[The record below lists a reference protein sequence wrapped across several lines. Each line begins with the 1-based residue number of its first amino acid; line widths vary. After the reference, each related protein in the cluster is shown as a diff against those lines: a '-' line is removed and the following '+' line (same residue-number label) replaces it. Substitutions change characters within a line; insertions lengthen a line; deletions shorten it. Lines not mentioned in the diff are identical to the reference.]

1 MLVVEAYP
9 MRTLYVRRHTMRRK
23 PGQHLSQ
30 DGIALARLVGAES
43 GPFSLVV
50 TSPVPRAVETAIAMG
65 FEVDETDESLGR
77 IPSGTAS
84 GWPCPF
90 SRISEVVRAGGR
102 AAKFATEIADLWRSI
117 VEPQAVHRGRAASG
131 PSQAA
136 ARSTQP
142 TGQPRRCRAVRTST
156 TEPPAR
162 SRHPPSKESAKARN
176 DRRSEGEP
184 RTERRRPSEKPITR
198 RRPRQPGERRARRPV
213 EAPET
218 SRPAPAAASTAARPR
233 H

>member
-1 MLVVEAYP
+1 MLVVEAYS

-30 DGIALARLVGAES
+30 DGIDLARLVGAES

-50 TSPVPRAVETAIAMG
+50 ASPVPRAVETTIAMG

-117 VEPQAVHRGRAASG
+117 VERVPESAQALIVTHGGIVELGAVAAV
-131 PSQAA
+131 PDYPHAA
-136 ARSTQP
+136 WGDAIGYCEGVRLTFDGRSTGCEVLRVP
-142 TGQPRRCRAVRTST
+142 DEYRLI
-156 TEPPAR
+156 E
-162 SRHPPSKESAKARN
+162 N
-176 DRRSEGEP
+176 
-184 RTERRRPSEKPITR
+184 
-198 RRPRQPGERRARRPV
+198 
-213 EAPET
+213 
-218 SRPAPAAASTAARPR
+218 
-233 H
+233 